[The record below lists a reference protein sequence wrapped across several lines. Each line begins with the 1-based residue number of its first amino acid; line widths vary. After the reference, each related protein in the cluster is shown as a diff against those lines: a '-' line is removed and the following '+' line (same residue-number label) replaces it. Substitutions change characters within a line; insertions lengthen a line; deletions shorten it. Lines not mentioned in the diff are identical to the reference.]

1 MAHIFNEI
9 IKKFR
14 DENIVGKY
22 IYITAAIYITIALAG
37 VIATLF
43 NSVSPVNEFVSYF
56 ELPADLS
63 LLLYRPWS
71 LVTYMFL
78 HASVMHILWNMLALY
93 VFGRIFLNF
102 YSTRHFV
109 GVYFLGGIIGG
120 IFFILAYNIFPYF
133 QNDIDTTYLVGA
145 SAAVLAIVTAA
156 AVRSPNYTVTMLLFG
171 NVRLATLA
179 IITVLLSLLLLA
191 SQNAG
196 GNFAHL
202 GGAVAGWLFAL
213 MLGKGHDLTSIINS
227 IIDFFSNSWNKIAK
241 TSFKRPK
248 MRATHT
254 GVKHSMDH
262 EYNARRKEQEEQI
275 NHILEKIKKSGYSS
289 LTDEEKKRLFDAS
302 NR

>member
-22 IYITAAIYITIALAG
+22 IYVTAAIYITIALAG

-63 LLLYRPWS
+63 PLLYRPWS

-145 SAAVLAIVTAA
+145 
-156 AVRSPNYTVTMLLFG
+156 
-171 NVRLATLA
+171 
-179 IITVLLSLLLLA
+179 
-191 SQNAG
+191 
-196 GNFAHL
+196 
-202 GGAVAGWLFAL
+202 
-213 MLGKGHDLTSIINS
+213 
-227 IIDFFSNSWNKIAK
+227 
-241 TSFKRPK
+241 
-248 MRATHT
+248 
-254 GVKHSMDH
+254 
-262 EYNARRKEQEEQI
+262 
-275 NHILEKIKKSGYSS
+275 
-289 LTDEEKKRLFDAS
+289 
-302 NR
+302 